1 MNTLNALHFSTH
13 QPRFAANYLLKG
25 GNEADM
31 KRFSKALQDKN
42 VPVDFAQYDTE
53 IANDN
58 NEVWLVSTG
67 SDDVQK
73 LQGQLLARKKAVA
86 AKIQASL
93 TEANQMGKDALDAIS
108 PNELGD
114 SRTLDSLFTP
124 YFNYFAQVPKVAHKV
139 VSEEKISPP
148 EWHGYVSETFLKPN
162 PSETLLHPTDAY
174 LLALKNKF
182 NPVSGQ
188 FVHDVVAPQQL
199 LESLY
204 QDIFPYQ
211 KTETTGLLRFVN
223 PYQIAPSEAGQAQTL
238 TRADLLVKLNEK
250 HPRAD
255 LDALEEQLNVF
266 VAQGKLK
273 ATKDKATGKVTH
285 YSAAVKGAKSGL

>member
-1 MNTLNALHFSTH
+1 MMSQFNTAAR
-13 QPRFAANYLLKG
+13 QPQFAANYLLKG

-53 IANDN
+53 IANDK

-67 SDDVQK
+67 SDDVKK

-93 TEANQMGKDALDAIS
+93 TEANQMGKDALDAIN

-114 SRTLDSLFTP
+114 SRTLDSLFMP
-124 YFNYFAQVPKVAHKV
+124 YFNYFSQVPKVAHKV

-162 PSETLLHPTDAY
+162 PSEELLHPTDAY
-174 LLALKNKF
+174 LLSLKNKF

-188 FVHDVVAPQQL
+188 FVHDVVTPQHL
-199 LESLY
+199 LETLY
-204 QDIFPYQ
+204 KEIFPYQ
-211 KTETTGLLRFVN
+211 KTETTGLTKWVK
-223 PYQIAPSEAGQAQTL
+223 PYQVAPAEEGQAQTL

-273 ATKDKATGKVTH
+273 ATKDKNTGKVTH
-285 YSAAVKGAKSGL
+285 YSAAVKGAKAGL